1 MFFAQD
7 HISLNSYCFI
17 FSQII
22 FFPGDSE
29 RETTMSDI
37 LKSILGG
44 ADEPGMQVR
53 AIKAGP
59 EIGARM
65 QELHEALDRE
75 MTATEV
81 TGEAG
86 GGMVRIRLSVDG
98 TPKGVEVSP
107 ELYAAE
113 MREPLEDLILAALQD
128 AHRKSD
134 AESGRIR
141 SAHME
146 KVGRLM
152 ARLVEGAPD

>member
-1 MFFAQD
+1 MVDF
-7 HISLNSYCFI
+7 
-17 FSQII
+17 
-22 FFPGDSE
+22 
-29 RETTMSDI
+29 
-37 LKSILGG
+37 LKRIMGG
-44 ADEPGMQVR
+44 EDEAGMQVH

-75 MTATEV
+75 MSATEV

-86 GGMVRIRLSVDG
+86 GGMIRIRLSVDG

-113 MREPLEDLILAALQD
+113 MREPLEDLILAALQN
-128 AHRKSD
+128 AQSKSD

-146 KVGRLM
+146 KVGQLM
-152 ARLVEGAPD
+152 AGALEKAAG

>member
-1 MFFAQD
+1 
-7 HISLNSYCFI
+7 
-17 FSQII
+17 
-22 FFPGDSE
+22 
-29 RETTMSDI
+29 MSDF

-44 ADEPGMQVR
+44 ADEPGVQVH

-75 MTATEV
+75 MSTTEV

-98 TPKGVEVSP
+98 APKEVEVSP

-113 MREPLEDLILAALQD
+113 MREPFEDLVLAALQN
-128 AHRKSD
+128 AQRKSG
-134 AESGRIR
+134 AESDRIR

-146 KVGRLM
+146 RIGRLM
-152 ARLVEGAPD
+152 AGLIETESD